1 MAADCNSSA
10 AGKALYA
17 LGNLVRTSPAARA
30 AFAQADGWRQ
40 LARMLREECPLP
52 VRRKAVALAG
62 DLTAIQATCSTAV
75 SCCDCQHMG
84 GCLHICCHI
93 KSHCC

>member
-30 AFAQADGWRQ
+30 AFAQADGWHQ
-40 LARMLREECPLP
+40 LARMLSDECPLP

-62 DLTAIQATCSTAV
+62 DLAALQATCSAAV
-75 SCCDCQHMG
+75 SCWDC
-84 GCLHICCHI
+84 
-93 KSHCC
+93 

>member
-17 LGNLVRTSPAARA
+17 LGNFVRTSPAARV

-62 DLTAIQATCSTAV
+62 DLAAIQATCSSAV
-75 SCCDCQHMG
+75 SCCGCQHLG
-84 GCLHICCHI
+84 
-93 KSHCC
+93 